1 MLAGIEIVND
11 WGTTQITEAYANFV
25 LTGKYEVAIS
35 TYVGYLSVRGTNP
48 ILAFRGGGRC
58 CVTAFTLDGDTHHF
72 TFRCNVSGT
81 VTVYVFDSPS
91 PYQPTGREGLQVF
104 KADGS
109 LGYDSSFPYMK
120 ILQISPVPAP
130 LPIDR
135 YKPYDHREIH
145 APAGRTCAVF
155 IGYHRMGEYHVPFTE
170 VVYLKDA
177 VGIIGQTASIGALP
191 WGNQGGNNTGSSGVR
206 YDINPPPAIVFVDV
220 EGL

>member
-25 LTGKYEVAIS
+25 FIGKYQVPLS
-35 TYVGYLSVRGTNP
+35 SYVGYFSIRATNP
-48 ILAFRGGGRC
+48 ILAFRGGRA
-58 CVTAFTLDGDTHHF
+58 CVTAFTLNGDMHHF
-72 TFRCNVSGT
+72 TLRGVDSGI
-81 VTVYVFDSPS
+81 TVYVFDSPPS
-91 PYQPTGREGLQVF
+91 AMPKAREGLQVF

-135 YKPYDHREIH
+135 FKPYDHREIQ

-155 IGYHRMGEYHVPFTE
+155 IGYHRMGEYHIPFTE
-170 VVYLKDA
+170 VLYLKDA